1 MDTTRRSAATFSQQI
16 VVETCDL
23 DGTTAPVPSELRYDS
38 ANPYAATICFRT
50 ELGDVVWTFSRE
62 LLVEGLLE
70 PAGDGDVHVWPCLD
84 DAGRFVVVLELCA
97 PVGDALVHLRPED
110 VTSFTERS
118 LAAVPAGTES
128 AHLDLDALVA
138 DLLSATE
145 DH

>member
-1 MDTTRRSAATFSQQI
+1 
-16 VVETCDL
+16 
-23 DGTTAPVPSELRYDS
+23 
-38 ANPYAATICFRT
+38 
-50 ELGDVVWTFSRE
+50 
-62 LLVEGLLE
+62 
-70 PAGDGDVHVWPCLD
+70 
-84 DAGRFVVVLELCA
+84 VLELCA